1 MIIDFKFSLKYKF
14 FLFPIILLF
23 IVFNNFPLLK
33 LHSSQGDNDKK
44 VSIEYLDNLPVN
56 DYIVGPGD
64 SLDIII
70 SRELN
75 LFSKVTVDGEGTI
88 YLPRLERVYVNG
100 LTINELNSILNKA
113 YLKFIKFPT
122 VETIVTEYRPI
133 RVFVNGEV
141 INPGLI
147 TIDGSLS
154 LKSTKTED
162 NNLNIFSN
170 QESRRNNGSN
180 FFPSVFDAIRAS
192 GGITK
197 FSDLKNVQVIRKNS
211 ISNGSGRI
219 STTLN
224 FEDLLVAGENS
235 QNIRIY
241 DSDIILVKKSDE
253 PNLNLLKKAML
264 SNLNPRF
271 IEVFVTGRVN
281 RPGRQRISKASVL
294 SDAIDIAGGAKI
306 LRGPVTFIR
315 FESDGSIDKR
325 KMNLTKRQRGKFRNP
340 NLRDGDL
347 ILVGDNVLTTTN
359 EVITEFTSPFVG
371 IFSTYGLIKAITD

>member
-1 MIIDFKFSLKYKF
+1 MIIDLKFSLKYKF
-14 FLFPIILLF
+14 LLFPIILLF

-44 VSIEYLDNLPVN
+44 ISIEYLDNLPVN

-75 LFSKVTVDGEGTI
+75 LFSQVTVDGEGTI

-147 TIDGSLS
+147 TLDGSLS
-154 LKSTKTED
+154 LKSTNTED
-162 NNLNIFSN
+162 NNLSIFSN
-170 QESRRNNGSN
+170 QDSRRNSSSY

-197 FSDLKNVQVIRKNS
+197 FSNLKNVQIIRKNS
-211 ISNGSGRI
+211 VSNGSGKI
-219 STTLN
+219 TTTLN

-241 DSDIILVKKSDE
+241 DSDIIIVKKSDE
-253 PNLNLLKKAML
+253 PNLNLLTKAIL
-264 SNLNPRF
+264 SNLNPKF

-281 RPGRQRISKASVL
+281 SPGKQRISRASVL
-294 SDAIDIAGGAKI
+294 SDAIDMAGGAKI
-306 LRGPVTFIR
+306 LRGPVTFVR

-325 KMNLTKRQRGKFRNP
+325 KMKFTKRQRGKFRNP

-359 EVITEFTSPFVG
+359 EVLTEFTSPFVG